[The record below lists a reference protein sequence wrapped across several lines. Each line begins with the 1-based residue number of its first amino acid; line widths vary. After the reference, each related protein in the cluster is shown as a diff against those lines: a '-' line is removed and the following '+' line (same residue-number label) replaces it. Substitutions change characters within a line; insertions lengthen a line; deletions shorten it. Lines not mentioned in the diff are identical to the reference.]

1 MKKKLPIG
9 IQTFRD
15 IRNPADNYIY
25 IDKTAIALELVQ
37 NGRYYFLSRPRRFG
51 KSLFL
56 DTLSE
61 IFKGSKELFK
71 GLEIYSNWDWGDVC
85 PVIRISFGVG
95 GFYSRA
101 ETASIINLIL
111 RSNCSDHG
119 IEVGEEYTVHPGKHF
134 QAVIKA
140 LSEKY
145 GSKVAVLIDEY
156 DKPILDNIHKD
167 DKGPAEDAREI
178 LREFYSAI
186 KDSDEHIRF
195 VFITGVSKF
204 SKLNLFSGLNNLM
217 DITLQKKYATIAGYT
232 HSDIGNH
239 FADYLEGT
247 DLEKVRS
254 WYNGYNYFGEPIYN
268 PFDILLFFANSCE
281 FKNYWWETGNP
292 AFLIEMLKKKNCY
305 LPELENMV
313 VSAETLSSFDVESID
328 IVALLWQTGYLT
340 FDSTIHEA
348 GFTSYKMKVPNLEV
362 MQSLNT
368 LFTGYLTGLEA
379 RLTMKQL
386 QCVRAIVAADMPRL
400 EQSLRVLFSSIAHNN
415 YAGSPIASY
424 EGYYAS
430 VIYTFLSSLGF
441 DAAAEDAT
449 NIGRID
455 LALKAENAA
464 FIFEFKVDAPA
475 EAAMLQIKEK
485 AYYEKYT
492 GRGKPVYLIG
502 IHFCSKLRNISSF
515 EWETAPGG

>member
-204 SKLNLFSGLNNLM
+204 SKLNLFSGLNNLN
-217 DITLQKKYATIAGYT
+217 DITIDPDYATITGYT

-254 WYNGYNYFGEPIYN
+254 WYNGYNYLGEPIYN
-268 PFDILLFFANSCE
+268 PFDILLFFSKKGAYS
-281 FKNYWWETGNP
+281 NYWWETGNP
-292 AFLIEMLKKKNCY
+292 AFLIETLKKNPRHI
-305 LPELENMV
+305 PELENIEV
-313 VSAETLSSFDVESID
+313 TEEILNSFDVENID
-328 IVALLWQTGYLT
+328 IAALLWQTGYLT
-340 FDSTIHEA
+340 FKEKIVLADRV
-348 GFTSYKMKVPNLEV
+348 SYIMKVPNLEV
-362 MQSLNT
+362 QYSLNF
-368 LFTGYLTGLEA
+368 LFFNYLSGLKNSQA
-379 RLTMKQL
+379 KLLNNTA
-386 QCVRAIVAADMPRL
+386 RAILSADMPRL